1 MKKEND
7 QLCNKLL
14 QLKTNAKHLQ
24 KLHFLG
30 TGRYGK
36 THVTTF
42 ESRVHAAKVM
52 HKKYLDPSQTTTD
65 IVADIKK
72 NFTVLLD
79 IHNANLVEFFGI
91 FEAENEAVFITEL
104 KQMNLFAYI
113 MEKDGSLSLDLQVSL
128 CMDMSRGLEALH
140 KHSLVHGNL
149 HDRNVLI
156 QNDQAMISD
165 FYYSLLEIKK
175 DHSLNAKR
183 LFPYAAPELLDDQSS
198 PSFSSDVFSLGALT
212 LQIATGTVPM
222 KDLLKPLGDLLNDHI
237 LLQLINHCLNEDSKT
252 RPSVAKI
259 CKEIAEQSAILT
271 QRVSDVY
278 TVHNYC
284 HMFRWLSASQSTP
297 IY

>member
-7 QLCNKLL
+7 QLFKKLL
-14 QLKTNAKHLQ
+14 QLKTNGKHLQ
-24 KLHFLG
+24 KLHLLG

-42 ESRVHAAKVM
+42 ENRVHAIKVM
-52 HKKYLDPSQTTTD
+52 HKKYLDSDQTTTD

-72 NFTVLLD
+72 NLAVLSD
-79 IHNANLVEFFGI
+79 IHDLNLVEFFGV
-91 FEAENEAVFITEL
+91 FEAENKPVFITEL

-113 MEKDGSLSLDLQVSL
+113 MEQDGHLSLDHQVSL
-128 CMDMSRGLEALH
+128 CMGISRGLEALH

-175 DHSLNAKR
+175 GHSLNVR
-183 LFPYAAPELLDDQSS
+183 NMFPYAAPELLDNQSS
-198 PSFSSDVFSLGALT
+198 PSFSSDIFSLGALK
-212 LQIATGTVPM
+212 LQIVTGTAPM
-222 KDLLKPLGDLLNDHI
+222 KDLQKSLGNLLNDHI
-237 LLQLINHCLNEDSKT
+237 LLQLINQCLNKDSKK

-259 CKEIAEQSAILT
+259 CEEINIAEQSAILI
-271 QRVSDVY
+271 QAVSDLF
-278 TVHNYC
+278 TIHNYF
-284 HMFRWLSASQSTP
+284 HVIDGLLLQD
-297 IY
+297 